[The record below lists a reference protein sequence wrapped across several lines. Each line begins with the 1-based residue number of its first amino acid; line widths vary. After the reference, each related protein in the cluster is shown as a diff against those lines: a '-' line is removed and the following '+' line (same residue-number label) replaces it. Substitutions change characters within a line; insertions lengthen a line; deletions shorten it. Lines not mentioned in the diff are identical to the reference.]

1 MSLNSQA
8 LSKYK
13 VLVLGCSSALSDQHG
28 DAVKEFARNG
38 GTVYLTTTAGWED
51 EFGNSR
57 KKWLF
62 YDVFKHDVSRKF
74 IRPKTITDPESGK
87 EVKLNF
93 EPYYCHPDYNQEG
106 PRPSRALLWARNAQN
121 ARYPLMVKKSYGKG
135 TFYYQ
140 PITLAFHLNSPEG
153 YVGKKF
159 DFELDPWLDKVFRG
173 VLSKIVGNANIWKVD
188 APDLVLT
195 SIYQQDNS
203 LYCHFFNA
211 TIGPIAKGEIMPY
224 GVPEPAFP
232 PMQKDITFEI
242 KSAKPV
248 KVVAVSPDFP
258 DEKALQYTY
267 NEANGMLK
275 VTLNKELL
283 KAYTIVRIDR

>member
-1 MSLNSQA
+1 MSA
-8 LSKYK
+8 
-13 VLVLGCSSALSDQHG
+13 
-28 DAVKEFARNG
+28 
-38 GTVYLTTTAGWED
+38 W
-51 EFGNSR
+51 
-57 KKWLF
+57 
-62 YDVFKHDVSRKF
+62 
-74 IRPKTITDPESGK
+74 TDPLDVRTDTVGYNFPYIECKIINPETGE

-93 EPYYCHPDYNQEG
+93 EPFYCHPDYSKEN
-106 PRPSRALLWARNAQN
+106 PRPTEALLWARNAQN
-121 ARYPLMVKKSYGKG
+121 QRYPLMVKQPYGKG

-153 YVGKKF
+153 YVGRKF
-159 DFELDPWLDKVFRG
+159 DFEIDPWLDKVFRG
-173 VLSKIVGNANIWKVD
+173 MLSKIIGNANIWTVD

-195 SIYQQDNS
+195 SIYQQEKS

-211 TIGPIAKGEIMPY
+211 TIGPVKKGEAIKF
-224 GVPEPAFP
+224 GVPQPAFP
-232 PMQKDITFEI
+232 PIAKDITFAI

-267 NEANGMLK
+267 DEKSNMLN
-275 VTLNKELL
+275 VTLPKELL